1 MNKFVS
7 IIRVAI
13 VLALSA
19 FAFLFLFGD
28 ESDESLS
35 AWVLQFIIDK
45 ALAFLAILV
54 VVRLY
59 KRWSKT
65 DPWFIA
71 YEEWSKKA
79 EDTPNP
85 MYVKNNKS

>member
-1 MNKFVS
+1 MKTLTS
-7 IIRVAI
+7 IIRLTILLTLGV
-13 VLALSA
+13 V
-19 FAFLFLFGD
+19 AFLFLFGEEMD
-28 ESDESLS
+28 EKLSLF
-35 AWVLQFIIDK
+35 LMHFIIDK
-45 ALAFLAILV
+45 ALAFLAFMV
-54 VVRLY
+54 VARLY

-85 MYVKNNKS
+85 MYIKKNKS

>member
-1 MNKFVS
+1 MKTLTS
-7 IIRVAI
+7 IIRLTILLTLGV
-13 VLALSA
+13 V
-19 FAFLFLFGD
+19 AFLFLFGEEMD
-28 ESDESLS
+28 EKLSLF
-35 AWVLQFIIDK
+35 LMHFIIDK
-45 ALAFLAILV
+45 ALAFLAFMV
-54 VVRLY
+54 VARLY

-85 MYVKNNKS
+85 MYIKNNKS

>member
-1 MNKFVS
+1 MNKLVS
-7 IIRVAI
+7 IIRVAV
-13 VLALSA
+13 VLALST
-19 FAFLFLFGD
+19 FALLFLFGEELD
-28 ESDESLS
+28 ENLS
-35 AWVLQFIIDK
+35 AWIHHFLIDK
-45 ALAFLAILV
+45 ALAFLAFMV
-54 VVRLY
+54 VARLY

-85 MYVKNNKS
+85 MYIKNNKS